1 MRKSITLNSDEIMT
15 LVLLSRLNREILNI
29 GLNKQNTEDLKTLQ
43 SELMDIVHKSLWG
56 GTVHAI
62 VI

>member
-1 MRKSITLNSDEIMT
+1 MRKMLTLNSNEMMT

-43 SELMDIVHKSLWG
+43 SELTEIVQR
-56 GTVHAI
+56 I